1 MPAQALVIFCCF
13 VVLLLL
19 LLFLSLVHSSE
30 IIPDNEAGN
39 QERYVPVRV
48 SGRRYVYHDWSTV

>member
-30 IIPDNEAGN
+30 IIPDDEAGN

-48 SGRRYVYHDWSTV
+48 SVRRYLYHD